1 MRSQEVTPCGTVCRY
16 PGKGIAHVSYSMA
29 LDAPIE
35 ATVFGTKGTVK
46 VHDRAHNPT
55 KLTFTPTGTHFSS
68 FRGTDA
74 RIFRERHSR
83 THGTAPL

>member
-1 MRSQEVTPCGTVCRY
+1 MRSQEVMLCGAVCRY

-55 KLTFTPTGTHFSS
+55 KHIHAHRCAFLILQRHICQDLYGETLTLHNT
-68 FRGTDA
+68 
-74 RIFRERHSR
+74 
-83 THGTAPL
+83 